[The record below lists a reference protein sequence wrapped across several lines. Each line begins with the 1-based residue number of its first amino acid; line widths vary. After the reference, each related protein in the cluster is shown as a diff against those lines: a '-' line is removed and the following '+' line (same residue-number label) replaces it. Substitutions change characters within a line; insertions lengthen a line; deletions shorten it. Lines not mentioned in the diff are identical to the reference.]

1 MEKVEDLCPES
12 WYQVHAQEGDRVEWC
27 KQWIWKVCLWFCC
40 LPMCYPCYFSRTYRN
55 NLKKRIKQQP
65 LLHRPLQLG
74 LSKSEAIPPFRSLH
88 CLRAEEELRWVGT
101 QKQGITVLQPQKRQS
116 ENIPAEEL
124 QKLEITVLQPHQR
137 QGVPAEETKK
147 SDKTVLQPHQI
158 QGVNIPAEETH
169 KLEDILR
176 QSKNLQGGIIP
187 AAETHEISPT
197 HSLTPLIE
205 ASTRVLQ
212 SSHESDSTL

>member
-12 WYQVHAQEGDRVEWC
+12 WYQVHAQEGDRVECC

-101 QKQGITVLQPQKRQS
+101 QKLETTVLQPHQTQGV
-116 ENIPAEEL
+116 PVEET
-124 QKLEITVLQPHQR
+124 KKSEITVLQPR
-137 QGVPAEETKK
+137 
-147 SDKTVLQPHQI
+147 QI
-158 QGVNIPAEETH
+158 QGVNIPSEERH
-169 KLEDILR
+169 KPEDIIV
-176 QSKNLQGGIIP
+176 QPKHLQGGIIP
-187 AAETHEISPT
+187 AAGTHEISPT

-205 ASTRVLQ
+205 AST
-212 SSHESDSTL
+212 SHESDSTLGGTNAFKNTRASN